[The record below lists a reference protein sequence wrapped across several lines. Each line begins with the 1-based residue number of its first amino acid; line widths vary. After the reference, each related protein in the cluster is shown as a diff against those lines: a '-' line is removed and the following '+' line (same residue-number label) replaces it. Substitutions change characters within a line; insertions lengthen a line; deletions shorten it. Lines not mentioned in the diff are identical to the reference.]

1 VPLNRFFYVFSGL
14 FTLQTQMKKKVI
26 LLILILVI
34 ITLLFIPFYQ
44 QKTILI
50 KSPFL
55 NTYSLL
61 ANPAKWEKWRPDLR
75 KAMITDSS
83 KISIKKDTN
92 SFFLNYENQQ
102 LGVKYKGNMFEIDET
117 SNGKSASYRYSII
130 PVADKFLNKTIII
143 VDDKTN
149 ALNYLIGKFWAPSF
163 SDTHIDD
170 FKNYMET
177 DSLHYGFTIFKTGV
191 PDSTLIVMQKEVL
204 ERDKFTE
211 AAKILT
217 ILKQYIKTNNIKQM
231 QPVIAQFNQNIK
243 DSVQVKVGLFINKE
257 VKSGNGIQ
265 FTRMPKGGSLY
276 AAKFK
281 GEFSKRNDAYEALKQ
296 YFTDHSHQLV
306 LLPFE
311 TYLNNKLPVN
321 DNDSINI
328 QVNFATF
335 PSGTGVAK

>member
-1 VPLNRFFYVFSGL
+1 LPLNSFFYVFSEL
-14 FTLQTQMKKKVI
+14 FTLQAQMKKKVI
-26 LLILILVI
+26 LLVLILII
-34 ITLLFIPFYQ
+34 IVLFFIPVHQ

-75 KAMITDSS
+75 KVMIADSN
-83 KISIKKDTN
+83 KITVKKDTN
-92 SFFLNYENQQ
+92 SFLIKHENYE
-102 LGVKYKGNMFEIDET
+102 LEVKYKGNTFEIDEAT
-117 SNGKSASYRYSII
+117 NGKTASYSYSLI
-130 PVADKFLNKTIII
+130 PVADKFLNKTII
-143 VDDKTN
+143 VADDKTN
-149 ALNYLIGKFWAPSF
+149 VLNYLIGKFWTSSF

-177 DSLHYGFTIFKTGV
+177 DSLHYGFKIFKTGV

-204 ERDKFTE
+204 ERDEFTE
-211 AAKILT
+211 AAKIMTTLE
-217 ILKQYIKTNNIKQM
+217 QYIKTNNIKQM

-243 DSVQVKVGLFINKE
+243 DSVQVKVGFFINKA

-265 FTRMPKGGSLY
+265 FTRMPKGGPLY

-281 GEFSKRNDAYEALKQ
+281 GEFSKRGEAYEALTQ
-296 YFTDHSHQLV
+296 YFADNSHQLV

-321 DNDSINI
+321 DNDTIDI
-328 QVNFATF
+328 QVNFGTF
-335 PSGTGVAK
+335 PSGSGSAK

>member
-1 VPLNRFFYVFSGL
+1 
-14 FTLQTQMKKKVI
+14 MKKKVI
-26 LLILILVI
+26 LLTLILVI
-34 ITLLFIPFYQ
+34 IAFFFIPFYQ

-50 KSPFL
+50 KSNFL

-75 KAMITDSS
+75 KALIADSNVV
-83 KISIKKDTN
+83 SIKKDTN
-92 SFFLNYENQQ
+92 SFLIKNENHE
-102 LGVKYKGNMFEIDET
+102 LEVKYKANTFQIDET
-117 SNGKSASYRYSII
+117 SNRQNASYRYSII
-130 PVADKFLNKTIII
+130 PVTDKFLNKTIII

-149 ALNYLIGKFWAPSF
+149 GLNYLIGKFWAPSF

-177 DSLHYGFTIFKTGV
+177 DSLRYGFKIFKTGV

-211 AAKILT
+211 AAKILAT
-217 ILKQYIKTNNIKQM
+217 LKQYIKTNNIKQM

-243 DSVQVKVGLFINKE
+243 DSVQVKVGFFINKE
-257 VKSGNGIQ
+257 VKSGNGIE
-265 FTRMPKGGSLY
+265 FTRMPKGGPLY

-281 GEFSKRNDAYEALKQ
+281 GEFSKRGEAYDALKQ
-296 YFTDHSHQLV
+296 YFTDHSHQMV

-328 QVNFATF
+328 QVNFGTF
-335 PSGTGVAK
+335 PSGSGAAK